1 MKFSKAL
8 RHIDIADVKRKRLEE
23 VAVKKLK
30 EERLKEEREEIKAE
44 YEKWKSNWR
53 LEFYNPKDIK
63 PEFPKNPPPK
73 LDSKTGMHP
82 QYGKRADR
90 FTKLDPISAD
100 SMPLTGDPEI
110 DAIVK
115 KQKNKKNFKEWSQ
128 QLDSMWRSDWKD
140 ELKEQMTTTDTF
152 SYTLNGSDEILH
164 KKQTG
169 FTPDGDGDINDFDHS
184 TGVHN
189 GGEFTGMTSF
199 TDHENVEDPHDLGK
213 LVRSYSG
220 FDSKNHRVVATT
232 SDYFDG
238 TSDGTSDYW
247 PGKSGGF
254 RGVTFRGSYNS
265 FPYTATGGPTDENH
279 PMEPVDVSSN
289 ETKLN
294 YTTPEPSQYMS
305 NRVGS
310 CLFVGGGPGSP
321 GVPRLAALKAVDTTE
336 MDTLS
341 LNWFTTGL
349 IYTSGSGDD
358 LQTHTRDSTRF
369 SQPGD
374 DIFIYYWA
382 GDKEGAK
389 SFAPPTSTYGGKS
402 HDGWRPLHINPQG
415 VADLNYSSII
425 IPHKSMKDGGGSFRG
440 PSTEWAGYRGNTF
453 YNSKL
458 TLPPWARDANTRFMI
473 VQNQITTGTSYAVW
487 GITSMNF
494 QRQQAMSVGVP
505 LSDPEAVSFIRTGSP
520 NMTAEQR
527 KKKVIE
533 MLRASRAYTTEKYGQ
548 DFPYT
553 TQLEPEKVSQ
563 YTPAELQADIKR
575 RQAIERKR
583 KQSVARARRYRRT
596 GSTSGSRGR
605 GRGFRGYQ
613 ITSKDSKG
621 MTRTARVNPRD
632 VWGSI

>member
-1 MKFSKAL
+1 MGKFQ
-8 RHIDIADVKRKRLEE
+8 RIFHHITVEDVKNKWNDS
-23 VAVKKLK
+23 LK
-30 EERLKEEREEIKAE
+30 ESIARQFKEDEEKRILNGLVSEIK
-44 YEKWKSNWR
+44 
-53 LEFYNPKDIK
+53 
-63 PEFPKNPPPK
+63 
-73 LDSKTGMHP
+73 
-82 QYGKRADR
+82 
-90 FTKLDPISAD
+90 
-100 SMPLTGDPEI
+100 
-110 DAIVK
+110 
-115 KQKNKKNFKEWSQ
+115 
-128 QLDSMWRSDWKD
+128 SDWKS
-140 ELKEQMTTTDTF
+140 ELSDLWKQDWRDKLNEGMTTTDTF
-152 SYTLNGSDEILH
+152 SYSIPGRGDDILH

-169 FTPDGDGDINDFDHS
+169 FTGDGDINDFDHS
-184 TGVHN
+184 TGIHN

-220 FDSKNHRVVATT
+220 FDSRNHRVVPT
-232 SDYFDG
+232 SGDGFNG
-238 TSDGTSDYW
+238 TSDGTGDFW

-265 FPYTATGGPTDENH
+265 FPYTAIGGPTDENH
-279 PMEPVDVSSN
+279 PMEPVDVTSN

-294 YTTPEPSQYMS
+294 YTTPEPSEYMS

-321 GVPRLAALKAVDTTE
+321 GVPRLAAFKAVDTTE

-358 LQTHTRDSTRF
+358 RQTHTRDSTRF
-369 SQPGD
+369 SHPGD

-389 SFAPPTSTYGGKS
+389 SFANPSSTYGGKS

-415 VADLNYSSII
+415 VADFNYSSII
-425 IPHKSMKDGGGSFRG
+425 IPHKAMKDGGGSFRG

-458 TLPPWARDANTRFMI
+458 TIPPWARDKSTRFMI
-473 VQNQITTGTSYAVW
+473 VQNQISTGTAYAVW
-487 GITSMNF
+487 GITSLNF

-505 LSDPEAVSFIRTGSP
+505 LDDPQAVSFIRTGTP
-520 NMTAEQR
+520 NLTAKER

-533 MLRASRAYTTEKYGQ
+533 MLRASRAYTTQKYGKE
-548 DFPYT
+548 FPYR
-553 TQLEPEKVSQ
+553 TQLEPEKESR

-575 RQAIERKR
+575 RQAINRR
-583 KQSVARARRYRRT
+583 QKQSAARARRYRAT
-596 GSTSGSRGR
+596 GSTNGSRS
-605 GRGFRGYQ
+605 RGFRGYLR
-613 ITSKDSKG
+613 TGRDSKG
-621 MTRTARVNPRD
+621 MTTRARVNPKD
-632 VWGSI
+632 IIGSI